1 METISVAELHRL
13 GESITLIDVR
23 EPGEVAEVRIPFATV
38 IPLSEIADRMDE
50 VPDDGAYIMCHAGG
64 RSART
69 VDFLERYGKH
79 ATNVDGG
86 ISAWEAEGF
95 PVERG

>member
-1 METISVAELHRL
+1 MENISVAELHKL
-13 GESITLIDVR
+13 GENITLIDVR
-23 EPGEVAEVRIPFATV
+23 ENDEVAEVRIPFATV
-38 IPLSEIADRMDE
+38 IPLSEFADRMDE
-50 VPDDGAYIMCHAGG
+50 VPDEGAYIMCHAGG
-64 RSART
+64 RSVRT

-86 ISAWEAEGF
+86 ISQWEAEGF